1 MDREVMAQYKPQH
14 DADDEHVAKARTSK
28 QREKMKANLTLYMND
43 RFEELL
49 QEKKLDEEKRIQM
62 LRRQRVTTDHMGAIL
77 RINEPK
83 LDKMPA
89 AAQPHDS
96 MDFKIRKAKIPTKKA
111 ANQKNGEQPLVPN
124 INQLKQ

>member
-1 MDREVMAQYKPQH
+1 MDSEILARYKSQH
-14 DADDEHVAKARTSK
+14 DADDAHVATARTSK
-28 QREKMKANLTLYMND
+28 QREKMKANLALYMND

-62 LRRQRVTTDHMGAIL
+62 LRKQRVTTDHMGAVI

-83 LDKMPA
+83 LDRMPA
-89 AAQPHDS
+89 AAEPDNS

-111 ANQKNGEQPLVPN
+111 TNQKNGEQPLVPK
-124 INQLKQ
+124 IH